1 MNASR
6 SLCWLVF
13 GTLAFFSLLAPNR
26 TDAQVVR
33 QLTDVKTGSMSYPA
47 IDDTGTDVFVSSSND
62 PVGTNPSH
70 AFQVLRYAAS
80 TGAAAQLTTA
90 PDGTYPGQWSVS
102 VSNDDQ
108 WVAFLSRDNPTGQ
121 NADRSGEVFVMKR
134 DGTSL
139 QQITNHPGAGTG
151 EPLMLAL
158 AGGGTK
164 VVFASTANLTG
175 GNSGGK
181 QQLFVV
187 NKDGTGLS
195 QVTSLTGGTFY
206 FLQMSDD
213 ATKIA
218 FVADAD
224 PFGTNTD
231 DGLEVF
237 AINADGTGLKQLTTT
252 PAITSGYQA
261 VIWMAFAG
269 GGSKIAFSGYGN
281 PLGTNADGNEEVFVV
296 DYAGTNLKQLTN
308 INSPSQTIA
317 SEYPGITDDGTT
329 IYYTGNPINSQNPT
343 GQWNL
348 WRITSLGTSLTRI
361 TNTGIEYADL
371 VLSGSGNRI
380 AFRDVKNDKELKV
393 IDTTGANLRTLTS
406 SPKSDIEY
414 VSMDGAGGT
423 IAFASTDDL
432 LPPGNSA
439 HNMSLFTMHAV
450 GTGLAQLTSGIS
462 AYWPSIARGGSSIVF
477 WSFGNPLGT
486 NADGN
491 WEIFRIA
498 PNGTGLAQVTN
509 TTDSGAYQKDWP
521 QISGDGNIIDFTSN
535 GDWTGQNADHSYELF
550 KINADGTG
558 LTQLTN
564 SPAASSISEFGRLDF
579 AGLWMVFDSDGNL
592 DGSHPLDEVYRMKTD
607 GTGLQALTTGTAGTY
622 STYPDISSDGSTI
635 CFDST
640 SDLTGG
646 NPDHNDEI
654 FVWQSG
660 VIRQLTSTTG
670 AGSGDCRISGNGAW
684 VYFASWDPVFE
695 QQNAFEAK
703 QAFRVN
709 VATGVVQRVDGLGFG
724 TPSASVNSVTPYY
737 ENFFL
742 TTDDTGTHAAWS
754 FSTNSTRANPDYVDE
769 IVLYDFSKTPAVSI
783 SSGPAPTHVS
793 WDVEAGPIRYDVIRG
808 DLANVHLDPTT
819 VNLGTVACVV
829 NDPPVNSTEG
839 SDDGTTP
846 PPGHVFFYVYRGS
859 QGLAAGPGSYGQGT
873 GGKERVASGGDCNP

>member
-439 HNMSLFTMHAV
+439 HNMSLFTMHAD

-684 VYFASWDPVFE
+684 VYFASWDPMFE

-703 QAFRVN
+703 QAFRAN

-724 TPSASVNSVTPYY
+724 TPYVSAVDVAY
-737 ENFFL
+737 ENYFL
-742 TTDDTGTHAAWS
+742 TTDDTGAHAAWS
-754 FSTNSTRANPDYVDE
+754 LTTNSTRANPDYVDE
-769 IVLYDFSKTPAVSI
+769 IVLYDFTKTPAVSI

-819 VNLGTVACVV
+819 VNLGTVSCVV
-829 NDPPVNSTEG
+829 NDSPVNSTEG

-859 QGLAAGPGSYGQGT
+859 QGLSAGPGSYGQGT